1 MDGRTRVTPTRVRV
15 WIHGARDCAES
26 PPEVATGART
36 PHLCKLEAVI
46 RKEAVKKMTSMPDW
60 SRRRFLE
67 SGSAAATIAA
77 VWGCTPDERTQ
88 ADRSLDENRT
98 RPSAP
103 LTGPRRSLAAPGP
116 MLPPVPAILLTVNG
130 RPGDPDEISVLW
142 TFVVNGDPPQI
153 GVSAGFEHQAREL
166 LEIHNEF
173 VLNVP
178 LASMI
183 EAFDTVDMNSGSVA
197 DKFELSG
204 LTRGAATVV
213 DAPTVEESPIHC
225 ECRIID
231 SLTVPPVRK
240 LFIAEIV
247 ATTVIE
253 GAVDDGDRLIVPDVD
268 FFGMTAGSGE
278 HYTMGRRVGNIR
290 MTVGRSDIKY

>member
-1 MDGRTRVTPTRVRV
+1 MKKVTSKP
-15 WIHGARDCAES
+15 A
-26 PPEVATGART
+26 
-36 PHLCKLEAVI
+36 
-46 RKEAVKKMTSMPDW
+46 W

-67 SGSAAATIAA
+67 SGSAAAVIGA
-77 VWGCTPDERTQ
+77 VWGCTPDEPTG
-88 ADRSLDENRT
+88 ADGSG
-98 RPSAP
+98 PAP
-103 LTGPRRSLAAPGP
+103 DASRASPPPPLSGPRRALAAPGP
-116 MLPPVPAILLTVNG
+116 MVPPCPAILLTVNG

-166 LEIHNEF
+166 LELHDEF

-178 LASMI
+178 HASMI
-183 EAFDTVDMNSGSVA
+183 EAFDTVDMNSSRVA

-204 LTRGAATVV
+204 LTRGAATAV

-225 ECRIID
+225 ECRVIG
-231 SLTVPPVRK
+231 SLEVPPVRK
-240 LFIAEIV
+240 LFVAEVV
-247 ATTVIE
+247 ATTAVE
-253 GAVDDGDRLIVPDVD
+253 GAVDGGGRLIVPNVD

-278 HYTMGRRVGNIR
+278 HYAMGRRVGNIG

>member
-1 MDGRTRVTPTRVRV
+1 
-15 WIHGARDCAES
+15 
-26 PPEVATGART
+26 
-36 PHLCKLEAVI
+36 
-46 RKEAVKKMTSMPDW
+46 MTSVPDW

-67 SGSAAATIAA
+67 NGPAAAAIAA
-77 VWGCTPDERTQ
+77 VWGCVPDGQTPLGGSDSSPPETQ
-88 ADRSLDENRT
+88 AGPPT
-98 RPSAP
+98 R
-103 LTGPRRSLAAPGP
+103 LTAPRRPLALPGP

-153 GVSAGFEHQAREL
+153 GVSAGLEHQARAL
-166 LEIHNEF
+166 LELHDEF

-178 LASMI
+178 VASMV
-183 EAFDTVDMNSGSVA
+183 EAFDTVDMNSSRVA

-213 DAPTVEESPIHC
+213 DAPTLAESPIHC

-231 SLTVPPVRK
+231 SLEVPPERK
-240 LFIAEIV
+240 LFIAEVV

-253 GAVDDGDRLIVPDVD
+253 GAVDADDRLIVPAVD

-278 HYTMGRRVGNIR
+278 HYTMGRRVGNIG
-290 MTVGRSDIKY
+290 MTVGRSDIRY

>member
-1 MDGRTRVTPTRVRV
+1 M
-15 WIHGARDCAES
+15 S
-26 PPEVATGART
+26 
-36 PHLCKLEAVI
+36 K
-46 RKEAVKKMTSMPDW
+46 PDW
-60 SRRRFLE
+60 TRRRFLE
-67 SGSAAATIAA
+67 RGSAAAAIAT
-77 VWGCTPDERTQ
+77 VWGCAPDERT
-88 ADRSLDENRT
+88 RT
-98 RPSAP
+98 VGSGPQQQESPTTPPAP
-103 LTGPRRSLAAPGP
+103 LTGPRRALAAPGP
-116 MLPPVPAILLTVNG
+116 MIPPVPAILLTVNG

-166 LEIHNEF
+166 LELHDEF

-178 LASMI
+178 VASMV

-231 SLTVPPVRK
+231 SLEVPPERK
-240 LFIAEIV
+240 LFIAEVV

-253 GAVDDGDRLIVPDVD
+253 GAVDDADRLIVPAVD

-278 HYTMGRRVGNIR
+278 HYAMGRRVGNIG

>member
-1 MDGRTRVTPTRVRV
+1 
-15 WIHGARDCAES
+15 
-26 PPEVATGART
+26 
-36 PHLCKLEAVI
+36 
-46 RKEAVKKMTSMPDW
+46 MTSVPGW

-67 SGSAAATIAA
+67 SGSAAAAIAA
-77 VWGCTPDERTQ
+77 VWGCAPDEETQ
-88 ADRSLDENRT
+88 AGESESSAPESRT
-98 RPSAP
+98 SPSSP
-103 LTGPRRSLAAPGP
+103 LTGPRRPLAVPGP

-153 GVSAGFEHQAREL
+153 GVSAGFEHQARAL
-166 LEIHNEF
+166 LELHDEF

-178 LASMI
+178 VASMV
-183 EAFDTVDMNSGSVA
+183 EAFDTVDMNSSRVA

-225 ECRIID
+225 ECRTID
-231 SLTVPPVRK
+231 SLEVPPERK
-240 LFIAEIV
+240 LFIAEVV

-253 GAVDDGDRLIVPDVD
+253 GAVDDDDRLIVPAVD

-278 HYTMGRRVGNIR
+278 HYTMGRRVGNIG
-290 MTVGRSDIKY
+290 MTVGRNDIKY

>member
-1 MDGRTRVTPTRVRV
+1 
-15 WIHGARDCAES
+15 
-26 PPEVATGART
+26 
-36 PHLCKLEAVI
+36 
-46 RKEAVKKMTSMPDW
+46 MTSMPAW

-67 SGSAAATIAA
+67 SGSAAAAIAA
-77 VWGCTPDERTQ
+77 VWGCTPDERTR
-88 ADRSLDENRT
+88 ADGSRPLLDESRT
-98 RPSAP
+98 SPPAP

-116 MLPPVPAILLTVNG
+116 MIPPCPAILLTVNG

-166 LEIHNEF
+166 LELHDEF

-183 EAFDTVDMNSGSVA
+183 EAFDTVDMNSSRVA

-204 LTRGAATVV
+204 LTRGAASVV

-225 ECRIID
+225 ECRVIG
-231 SLTVPPVRK
+231 SLEVPPVRK
-240 LFIAEIV
+240 LFIAEVV
-247 ATTVIE
+247 ATTATRGRRRRRRSPDRARCGLLRDDRRE
-253 GAVDDGDRLIVPDVD
+253 WRALHDGSPSRQHRDDGRAERYQVL
-268 FFGMTAGSGE
+268 TA
-278 HYTMGRRVGNIR
+278 
-290 MTVGRSDIKY
+290 RSVYWMPTAAAAIAG